1 MQKQNERSERMKIVV
16 LDGYALN
23 PGDLDWQGFE
33 ELGEVTVYDRTSYT
47 DRQEIIERIGDA
59 EAILTNKTPIT
70 ADVIQSCPQLNYIGV
85 LATGYNV
92 VDLEAATSQGITVTN
107 IPSYSTNSVAQATF
121 ALLLE
126 VTNQVGRHNQS
137 VHQGDWQ
144 NSPDFSY
151 WQTPLMELAGKT
163 IGLIGYGAIAQA
175 VAEIAHAFQMTVI
188 YYNHRP
194 KTPQAEW
201 AEQVSLEQLFR
212 QADIIS
218 LHLPQFPETEK
229 MINAHALSQMKKAA
243 ILINTARGGLLDET
257 AVAEALS
264 AGQIAALAADVV
276 SQEPIS
282 ADNPLLH
289 APNCY
294 LTPHIAWAP
303 LETRQRLLTI
313 AVSNYRHFLEQQPIN
328 VVNGK

>member
-1 MQKQNERSERMKIVV
+1 MKIVV

-23 PGDLDWQGFE
+23 PGDLSWQGFE

-47 DRQEIIERIGDA
+47 DKQEIIERIGDA

-70 ADVIQSCPQLNYIGV
+70 ADVLKACPQLTYIGV

-92 VDLEAATSQGITVTN
+92 VDLAAAKEQGITVTN
-107 IPSYSTNSVAQATF
+107 IPSYSTNAVAQATF

-126 VTNQVGRHNQS
+126 VTNQVGHHNRS

-144 NSPDFSY
+144 TSKDFSY

-175 VAEIAHAFQMTVI
+175 VATIAHAFQLKVI
-188 YYNHRP
+188 YFNHRP
-194 KTPQAEW
+194 KPAQADW
-201 AEQVSLEQLFR
+201 AKQVSLAELYQE
-212 QADIIS
+212 ADIIS
-218 LHLPQFPETEK
+218 LHVPQFPETEK
-229 MINAHALSQMKKAA
+229 MIDRTALAQMKSSA
-243 ILINTARGGLLDET
+243 ILINTARGGLIDEA
-257 AVAEALS
+257 AVAQALQT
-264 AGQIAALAADVV
+264 GQIAALAADVV
-276 SQEPIS
+276 SKEPIA
-282 ADNPLLH
+282 ADNPLLQ

-303 LETRQRLLTI
+303 VETRRRLMGI
-313 AVSNYRHFLEQQPIN
+313 AVANLSGFKAGTPQN
-328 VVNGK
+328 VV

>member
-1 MQKQNERSERMKIVV
+1 MKIVV

-23 PGDLDWQGFE
+23 PGDLSWQGFE

-47 DRQEIIERIGDA
+47 DKQEIIERIGDA

-70 ADVIQSCPQLNYIGV
+70 ADVLKACPQLTYIGV

-92 VDLEAATSQGITVTN
+92 VDLAAAKEQGITVTN
-107 IPSYSTNSVAQATF
+107 IPSYSTNAVAQATF

-126 VTNQVGRHNQS
+126 VTNQVGHHNRS

-144 NSPDFSY
+144 TSKDFSY

-175 VAEIAHAFQMTVI
+175 VATIAHAFQLKVI
-188 YYNHRP
+188 YFNHRP
-194 KTPQAEW
+194 KPAQADW
-201 AEQVSLEQLFR
+201 AKQVSLAELYQE
-212 QADIIS
+212 ADIIT
-218 LHLPQFPETEK
+218 LHVPQFPETEK
-229 MINAHALSQMKKAA
+229 MIDRTALAQMKSSA
-243 ILINTARGGLLDET
+243 ILINTARGGLIDEA
-257 AVAEALS
+257 AVAEALQT
-264 AGQIAALAADVV
+264 GQIAALAADVV
-276 SQEPIS
+276 SKEPIA
-282 ADNPLLH
+282 ADNPLLQ

-303 LETRQRLLTI
+303 VETRRRLMGI
-313 AVSNYRHFLEQQPIN
+313 AVANLSGFKAGTPQN
-328 VVNGK
+328 VV

>member
-1 MQKQNERSERMKIVV
+1 MKIVV

-23 PGDLDWQGFE
+23 PGDLSWQGFE

-47 DRQEIIERIGDA
+47 DKQEIIERIGDA

-70 ADVIQSCPQLNYIGV
+70 ADVLKACPQLTYIGV

-92 VDLEAATSQGITVTN
+92 VDLAAAKEQGITVTN
-107 IPSYSTNSVAQATF
+107 IPSYSTNAVAQATF

-126 VTNQVGRHNQS
+126 VTNQVGHHNRS

-144 NSPDFSY
+144 TSKDFSY

-175 VAEIAHAFQMTVI
+175 VATIAHAFQLKVI
-188 YYNHRP
+188 YFNRRP
-194 KTPQAEW
+194 KSAQADW
-201 AEQVSLEQLFR
+201 AKQVSLAELYQE
-212 QADIIS
+212 ADIIS
-218 LHLPQFPETEK
+218 LHVPQFPETEK
-229 MINAHALSQMKKAA
+229 MIDRTALAQMKSSA
-243 ILINTARGGLLDET
+243 ILINTARGGLIDEA
-257 AVAEALS
+257 AVAEALQT
-264 AGQIAALAADVV
+264 GQIAALAADVV
-276 SQEPIS
+276 SKEPIA
-282 ADNPLLH
+282 ADNPLLQ

-303 LETRQRLLTI
+303 VETRRRLMGI
-313 AVSNYRHFLEQQPIN
+313 AVANLSGFKAGTPQN
-328 VVNGK
+328 VV

>member
-1 MQKQNERSERMKIVV
+1 MKIVV

-23 PGDLDWQGFE
+23 PGDLSWQGFE

-47 DRQEIIERIGDA
+47 DKQEIIERIGDA

-70 ADVIQSCPQLNYIGV
+70 ADVLKACPQLTYIGV

-92 VDLEAATSQGITVTN
+92 VDLAATKEQGITVTN
-107 IPSYSTNSVAQATF
+107 IPSYSTNAVAQATF

-126 VTNQVGRHNQS
+126 VTNQVGHHNRS

-144 NSPDFSY
+144 TSKDFSY

-175 VAEIAHAFQMTVI
+175 VATIAHAFQLKVI
-188 YYNHRP
+188 YFNHRP
-194 KTPQAEW
+194 KPAQAAW
-201 AEQVSLEQLFR
+201 AKQVSLVELYQE
-212 QADIIS
+212 ADIIS
-218 LHLPQFPETEK
+218 LHVPQFPETEK
-229 MINAHALSQMKKAA
+229 MIDRTALAQMKSSA
-243 ILINTARGGLLDET
+243 ILINTSRGGLIDEA
-257 AVAEALS
+257 AVAEALQT
-264 AGQIAALAADVV
+264 GQIAALAADVV
-276 SQEPIS
+276 SKEPIA
-282 ADNPLLH
+282 ADNPLLQ

-303 LETRQRLLTI
+303 VETRRRLMGI
-313 AVSNYRHFLEQQPIN
+313 AVANLSGFKAGTPQN
-328 VVNGK
+328 VV

>member
-1 MQKQNERSERMKIVV
+1 MKIVV

-23 PGDLDWQGFE
+23 PGDLSWQGFE

-47 DRQEIIERIGDA
+47 DKQEIIERIGGA

-70 ADVIQSCPQLNYIGV
+70 ADVLKACPQLTYIGV

-92 VDLEAATSQGITVTN
+92 VDLAAAKEQGITVTN
-107 IPSYSTNSVAQATF
+107 IPSYSTNAVAQATF

-126 VTNQVGRHNQS
+126 VTNQVGHHNRS

-144 NSPDFSY
+144 TSKDFSY

-175 VAEIAHAFQMTVI
+175 VATIAHAFQLKVI
-188 YYNHRP
+188 YFNHRP
-194 KTPQAEW
+194 KPAQADW
-201 AEQVSLEQLFR
+201 AKQVSLAELYQE
-212 QADIIS
+212 ADIIS
-218 LHLPQFPETEK
+218 LHVPQFPETEK
-229 MINAHALSQMKKAA
+229 MIDRTALAQMKSSA
-243 ILINTARGGLLDET
+243 ILINTARGGLIDEA
-257 AVAEALS
+257 AVAEALQT
-264 AGQIAALAADVV
+264 GQIAALAADVV
-276 SQEPIS
+276 SKEPIA
-282 ADNPLLH
+282 ADNPLLQ

-303 LETRQRLLTI
+303 VETRRRLMGI
-313 AVSNYRHFLEQQPIN
+313 AVANLSGFKAGTPQN
-328 VVNGK
+328 VV

>member
-1 MQKQNERSERMKIVV
+1 MKIVV

-23 PGDLDWQGFE
+23 PGDLSWQGFE

-47 DRQEIIERIGDA
+47 DKQEIIERIGDA

-70 ADVIQSCPQLNYIGV
+70 ADVLKACPQLTYIGV

-92 VDLEAATSQGITVTN
+92 LDLAAAKEQGITVTN
-107 IPSYSTNSVAQATF
+107 IPSYSTNAVAQATF

-126 VTNQVGRHNQS
+126 VTNQVGHHNRS

-144 NSPDFSY
+144 TSKDFSY

-175 VAEIAHAFQMTVI
+175 VATIAHAFQLKVI
-188 YYNHRP
+188 YFNHRP
-194 KTPQAEW
+194 KPAQADW
-201 AEQVSLEQLFR
+201 AKQVSLAELYQE
-212 QADIIS
+212 ADIIS
-218 LHLPQFPETEK
+218 LHVPQFLETEK
-229 MINAHALSQMKKAA
+229 MIDRTALAQMKSSA
-243 ILINTARGGLLDET
+243 ILINTARGGLIDEA
-257 AVAEALS
+257 AVAEALQT
-264 AGQIAALAADVV
+264 GQIAALAADVV
-276 SQEPIS
+276 SKEPIA
-282 ADNPLLH
+282 ADNPLLQ

-303 LETRQRLLTI
+303 VETRRRLMGI
-313 AVSNYRHFLEQQPIN
+313 AVANLSGFKAGTPQN
-328 VVNGK
+328 VV

>member
-1 MQKQNERSERMKIVV
+1 MKIVV

-23 PGDLDWQGFE
+23 PGDLSWHGFE

-47 DRQEIIERIGDA
+47 DKQEIIERIGDA

-70 ADVIQSCPQLNYIGV
+70 ADVLKACPQLTYIGV

-92 VDLEAATSQGITVTN
+92 VDLAAAKEQGITVTN
-107 IPSYSTNSVAQATF
+107 IPSYSTNAVAQATF

-126 VTNQVGRHNQS
+126 VTNQVGHHNRS

-144 NSPDFSY
+144 TSKDFSY

-175 VAEIAHAFQMTVI
+175 VATIAHAFQLKVI
-188 YYNHRP
+188 YFNHRP
-194 KTPQAEW
+194 KPAQADW
-201 AEQVSLEQLFR
+201 AKQVSLTELYQE
-212 QADIIS
+212 ADIIS
-218 LHLPQFPETEK
+218 LHVPQFPETEK
-229 MINAHALSQMKKAA
+229 MIDRTALAQMKSSA
-243 ILINTARGGLLDET
+243 ILINTARGGLIDEG
-257 AVAEALS
+257 AVAEALHT
-264 AGQIAALAADVV
+264 GQIAALAADVV
-276 SQEPIS
+276 SKEPIA
-282 ADNPLLH
+282 ADNPLLQ

-303 LETRQRLLTI
+303 VETRRRLMAI
-313 AVSNYRHFLEQQPIN
+313 AVANLSGFKAGTPQN
-328 VVNGK
+328 VV

>member
-1 MQKQNERSERMKIVV
+1 MKIVV

-23 PGDLDWQGFE
+23 PGDLSWQGFE

-47 DRQEIIERIGDA
+47 DKQEIIERIGDA

-70 ADVIQSCPQLNYIGV
+70 ADVLKACPQLTYIGV

-92 VDLEAATSQGITVTN
+92 VDLAAAKEQGITVTN
-107 IPSYSTNSVAQATF
+107 IPSYSTNAVAQATF

-126 VTNQVGRHNQS
+126 VTNQVGHHNRS

-144 NSPDFSY
+144 TSKDFSY

-175 VAEIAHAFQMTVI
+175 VATIAHAFQLKVI
-188 YYNHRP
+188 CFNHRP
-194 KTPQAEW
+194 KPAQADW
-201 AEQVSLEQLFR
+201 AKQVSLAELYQE
-212 QADIIS
+212 ADIIS
-218 LHLPQFPETEK
+218 LHVPQFPETEK
-229 MINAHALSQMKKAA
+229 MIDRTALAQMKSSA
-243 ILINTARGGLLDET
+243 ILINTARGGLIDEG
-257 AVAEALS
+257 AVAEALHT
-264 AGQIAALAADVV
+264 GQIAALAADVV
-276 SQEPIS
+276 SKEPIA
-282 ADNPLLH
+282 ADNPLLQ

-303 LETRQRLLTI
+303 VETRRRLMGI
-313 AVSNYRHFLEQQPIN
+313 AVANLSGFKAGTPQN
-328 VVNGK
+328 VV

>member
-1 MQKQNERSERMKIVV
+1 MKIVV

-23 PGDLDWQGFE
+23 PGDLSWHGFE

-47 DRQEIIERIGDA
+47 DKQEIIERIGDA

-70 ADVIQSCPQLNYIGV
+70 ADVLKACPQLTYIGV

-92 VDLEAATSQGITVTN
+92 VDLAAAKEQGITVTN
-107 IPSYSTNSVAQATF
+107 IPSYSTNAVAQATF

-126 VTNQVGRHNQS
+126 VTNQVGHHNRS

-144 NSPDFSY
+144 TSKDFSY

-175 VAEIAHAFQMTVI
+175 VATIAHAFQLKVI
-188 YYNHRP
+188 YFNHRP
-194 KTPQAEW
+194 KPAQADW
-201 AEQVSLEQLFR
+201 AKQVSLAELYQE
-212 QADIIS
+212 ADIIS
-218 LHLPQFPETEK
+218 LHVPQFPETEK
-229 MINAHALSQMKKAA
+229 MIDRTALAQMKSSA
-243 ILINTARGGLLDET
+243 ILINTARGGLINEG
-257 AVAEALS
+257 AVAEALHT
-264 AGQIAALAADVV
+264 GQIAALAADVV
-276 SQEPIS
+276 SKEPIA
-282 ADNPLLH
+282 ADNPLLQ

-303 LETRQRLLTI
+303 VETRRRLMGI
-313 AVSNYRHFLEQQPIN
+313 AVANLSGFKAGTPQN
-328 VVNGK
+328 VV

>member
-1 MQKQNERSERMKIVV
+1 MKIVV

-23 PGDLDWQGFE
+23 PGDLSWQGFE

-47 DRQEIIERIGDA
+47 DKQEIIERIGDA

-70 ADVIQSCPQLNYIGV
+70 ADVLKACPQLTYIGV

-92 VDLEAATSQGITVTN
+92 VDLAAAKEQGITVTN
-107 IPSYSTNSVAQATF
+107 IPSYSTNAVAQATL

-126 VTNQVGRHNQS
+126 VTNQVGHHNRS

-144 NSPDFSY
+144 TSKDFSY

-175 VAEIAHAFQMTVI
+175 VATIAHAFQLKVI
-188 YYNHRP
+188 YFNHRP
-194 KTPQAEW
+194 KPAQADW
-201 AEQVSLEQLFR
+201 AKQVSLAELYQE
-212 QADIIS
+212 ADIIS
-218 LHLPQFPETEK
+218 LHVPQFPETEK
-229 MINAHALSQMKKAA
+229 MIDRTALAQMKSSA
-243 ILINTARGGLLDET
+243 ILINTARGGLIDEA
-257 AVAEALS
+257 AVAEALQT
-264 AGQIAALAADVV
+264 GQIAALAADVV
-276 SQEPIS
+276 SKEPIA
-282 ADNPLLH
+282 ADNPLLQ

-303 LETRQRLLTI
+303 VETRRRLMGI
-313 AVSNYRHFLEQQPIN
+313 AVANLSGFKAGTPQN
-328 VVNGK
+328 VV

>member
-1 MQKQNERSERMKIVV
+1 MKIVV

-23 PGDLDWQGFE
+23 PGDLSWQGFE

-47 DRQEIIERIGDA
+47 DKQEIIERIGDA

-70 ADVIQSCPQLNYIGV
+70 ADVLKACPQLTYIGV

-92 VDLEAATSQGITVTN
+92 VDLAAAKEQGITVTN
-107 IPSYSTNSVAQATF
+107 IPSYSTNAVAQATF

-126 VTNQVGRHNQS
+126 VTNQVGHHNRS

-144 NSPDFSY
+144 TSKDFSY

-175 VAEIAHAFQMTVI
+175 VATIAHAFQLKVI
-188 YYNHRP
+188 YFNHRP
-194 KTPQAEW
+194 KPAQADWEK
-201 AEQVSLEQLFR
+201 QVSLAELYQE
-212 QADIIS
+212 ADIIS
-218 LHLPQFPETEK
+218 LHVPQFPETEK
-229 MINAHALSQMKKAA
+229 MIDRTALAQMKSSA
-243 ILINTARGGLLDET
+243 ILINTARGGLIDEA
-257 AVAEALS
+257 AVAEALQT
-264 AGQIAALAADVV
+264 GQIAALAADVV
-276 SQEPIS
+276 SKEPIA
-282 ADNPLLH
+282 ADNPLLQ

-303 LETRQRLLTI
+303 VETRRRLMGI
-313 AVSNYRHFLEQQPIN
+313 AVANLSGFKAGTPQN
-328 VVNGK
+328 VV

>member
-1 MQKQNERSERMKIVV
+1 MKIVV

-23 PGDLDWQGFE
+23 PGDLSWQGFE

-47 DRQEIIERIGDA
+47 DKQEIIERIGDA

-70 ADVIQSCPQLNYIGV
+70 ADVLKACPQLTYIGV

-92 VDLEAATSQGITVTN
+92 VDLAAAKEQGITVTN
-107 IPSYSTNSVAQATF
+107 IPSYSTNAVAQATF

-126 VTNQVGRHNQS
+126 VTNQVGHHNRS

-144 NSPDFSY
+144 TSKDFSY

-175 VAEIAHAFQMTVI
+175 VATIAHAFQLKVI
-188 YYNHRP
+188 YFNHRP
-194 KTPQAEW
+194 KPAQANW
-201 AEQVSLEQLFR
+201 AKQVSLAELYQE
-212 QADIIS
+212 ADIIS
-218 LHLPQFPETEK
+218 LHVPQFPETEK
-229 MINAHALSQMKKAA
+229 MIDHTALAQMKSSA
-243 ILINTARGGLLDET
+243 ILINTARGGLIDEA
-257 AVAEALS
+257 AVAEALQT
-264 AGQIAALAADVV
+264 GQIAALAADVV
-276 SQEPIS
+276 SKEPIA
-282 ADNPLLH
+282 ADNPLLQ

-303 LETRQRLLTI
+303 VETRRRLMGI
-313 AVSNYRHFLEQQPIN
+313 AVANLSGFKAGTPQN
-328 VVNGK
+328 VV

>member
-1 MQKQNERSERMKIVV
+1 MKIVV

-23 PGDLDWQGFE
+23 PGDLAWQGFE

-47 DRQEIIERIGDA
+47 DKQEIIDRIGDA

-70 ADVIQSCPQLNYIGV
+70 ADVLKACPQLTYIGV

-92 VDLEAATSQGITVTN
+92 VDLAAAKEQGITVTN
-107 IPSYSTNSVAQATF
+107 IPSYSTNAVAQATF

-126 VTNQVGRHNQS
+126 VTNQVGHHNRS

-144 NSPDFSY
+144 TSKDFSY

-175 VAEIAHAFQMTVI
+175 VATIAHAFQLKVI
-188 YYNHRP
+188 YFNHRP
-194 KTPQAEW
+194 KPAQADW
-201 AEQVSLEQLFR
+201 AKQVSLAELYQE
-212 QADIIS
+212 ADIIS
-218 LHLPQFPETEK
+218 LHVPQFPETEK
-229 MINAHALSQMKKAA
+229 MIDRTALAQMKSSA
-243 ILINTARGGLLDET
+243 ILINTARGGLIDEA
-257 AVAEALS
+257 AVAEALKT
-264 AGQIAALAADVV
+264 GQIAALAADVV
-276 SQEPIS
+276 SKEPIA
-282 ADNPLLH
+282 ADNPLLQ

-303 LETRQRLLTI
+303 VETRRRLMGI
-313 AVSNYRHFLEQQPIN
+313 AVANLSGFKAGTAQN
-328 VVNGK
+328 VV